1 MPLPEATQ
9 AIVRQLFDRELRAA
23 ERTIASIRVL
33 LLGIAVFLLMP
44 LRTWVYGVSFDG
56 GVLGIDL
63 AILAVGFALA
73 LAYRLW
79 IRRPDW
85 PRELAYAGIILDYA
99 LLGGLLVE
107 LVRWDHVAELGL
119 TIETYKL
126 VLPVGLALNIL
137 SGVRM
142 SVKPVV
148 VSGVCCA
155 LLVVEARALDVW
167 VHGAPVYV
175 FTNVL
180 LLSLVMAT
188 SLGAGFMVRKTRVLI
203 GEASTLHAEA
213 GRVKDVL
220 ARYVSRPVADAVLAE
235 QVPSGTGRRQRVTVM
250 FSDIRGFTTLSEKL
264 PPEEVVTFLNAY
276 FSRMVGAV
284 FAFDGMLD
292 KYIGDGLMA
301 VFGAPI
307 VHQDHALR
315 AVRAAF
321 RMRTELV
328 ALNEELKAR
337 GQAPVAIGIGLHTGD
352 CVVGNIGT
360 EQRMDYTAIGDT
372 VNTSSRIEGLTKE
385 HGADILVSA
394 ETYAE
399 VRAFVLARR
408 IPDVRVRGR
417 SAPVEL
423 YALEKLRFDGPDAD
437 ADTENDR
444 TEVSVVRW

>member
-1 MPLPEATQ
+1 MTEATL
-9 AIVRQLFDRELRAA
+9 AIVRQLFERELRAA

-33 LLGIAVFLLMP
+33 LLGIGLFVLLP
-44 LRTWVYGVSFDG
+44 LRTWHYGTDFDG
-56 GVLGIDL
+56 GKLGVDL
-63 AILAVGFALA
+63 AIIAAGFGLA
-73 LAYRLW
+73 LAYWLW
-79 IRRPDW
+79 LRRG
-85 PRELAYAGIILDYA
+85 PRGLAYAGILLDYA
-99 LLGGLLVE
+99 ILGALMVE
-107 LVRWDHVAELGL
+107 LVRWDHVPQLGL

-155 LLVVEARALDVW
+155 LLVVLARALDVE
-167 VHGAPVYV
+167 VHGAPIYL

-180 LLSLVMAT
+180 LLSLVLAT
-188 SLGAGFMVRKTRVLI
+188 SLGAAFMVRKTRALI
-203 GEASTLHAEA
+203 GEASTLQAEA

-220 ARYVSRPVADAVLAE
+220 ARYVSRPVADAVLAD
-235 QVPSGTGRRQRVTVM
+235 QVPQGAGRRQRVTVM

-264 PPEEVVTFLNAY
+264 PPEDVVTFLNAY

-321 RMRTELV
+321 RMRDEL
-328 ALNEELKAR
+328 ATLNEELKAR
-337 GQAPVAIGIGLHTGD
+337 GQAPVAIGIGLHTGE

-385 HGADILVSA
+385 HGVDILVSA
-394 ETYAE
+394 ETYEE

-408 IPDVRVRGR
+408 IPDARIRGR
-417 SAPVEL
+417 AAAVDL
-423 YALEKLRFDGPDAD
+423 YALEKLRFDGPEAED
-437 ADTENDR
+437 ER

>member
-1 MPLPEATQ
+1 MPTTEATT
-9 AIVRQLFDRELRAA
+9 AIIRQLFERELRSA
-23 ERTIASIRVL
+23 EKTIASIRVL
-33 LLGIAVFLLMP
+33 LLGIAVFVLMP
-44 LRTWVYGVSFDG
+44 VRTWRYGTEFDG
-56 GVLGIDL
+56 GKLGVDL
-63 AILAVGFALA
+63 AILTVGFLLA
-73 LAYRLW
+73 VAYWLW
-79 IRRPDW
+79 LRRGR
-85 PRELAYAGIILDYA
+85 RELAYASVLLDYA
-99 LLGGLLVE
+99 ILGGLMVE
-107 LVRWDHVAELGL
+107 LVRWDHVKELGL

-155 LLVVEARALDVW
+155 LLVALARGLDMGIHEAPFYL
-167 VHGAPVYV
+167 
-175 FTNVL
+175 FTNLL
-180 LLSLVMAT
+180 LLSLVLAT
-188 SLGAGFMVRKTRVLI
+188 SLGAAFMVRKTRALI
-203 GEASTLHAEA
+203 GEASTLQAET

-220 ARYVSRPVADAVLAE
+220 ARYVSRPVAEAVLAD
-235 QVPSGTGRRQRVTVM
+235 QVPQGAGRRQRVTVM

-307 VHQDHALR
+307 VHEDHALR

-321 RMRTELV
+321 RMRDEL
-328 ALNEELKAR
+328 AGLNEELKAR
-337 GQAPVAIGIGLHTGD
+337 GEAPVAIGIGLHTGE

-394 ETYAE
+394 ETYEE

-408 IPDVRVRGR
+408 IPGARIRGR
-417 SAPVEL
+417 SAPVDL
-423 YALEKLRFDGPDAD
+423 YALERLRFDGPDTGD
-437 ADTENDR
+437 EHTDI
-444 TEVSVVRW
+444 SVVRW

>member
-1 MPLPEATQ
+1 MTEATL
-9 AIVRQLFDRELRAA
+9 AIVRQLFERELRAA

-33 LLGIAVFLLMP
+33 LLGIGLFVLLP
-44 LRTWVYGVSFDG
+44 LRTWHYGTDFDG
-56 GVLGIDL
+56 GKLGVDL
-63 AILAVGFALA
+63 AIIAAGFGLA
-73 LAYRLW
+73 LAYWLW
-79 IRRPDW
+79 LRRG
-85 PRELAYAGIILDYA
+85 PRGLAYAGILLDYA
-99 LLGGLLVE
+99 ILGALMVE
-107 LVRWDHVAELGL
+107 LVRWDHVPQLGL

-155 LLVVEARALDVW
+155 LLVVLARALDVG
-167 VHGAPVYV
+167 VHGAPIYL

-180 LLSLVMAT
+180 LLSLVLAT
-188 SLGAGFMVRKTRVLI
+188 SLGAAFMVRKTRALI
-203 GEASTLHAEA
+203 GEASTLQAEA

-220 ARYVSRPVADAVLAE
+220 ARYVSRPVADAVLAD
-235 QVPSGTGRRQRVTVM
+235 QVPQGAGRRQRVTVM

-264 PPEEVVTFLNAY
+264 PPEDVVTFLNAY

-321 RMRTELV
+321 RMRDEL
-328 ALNEELKAR
+328 ATLNEELKAR
-337 GQAPVAIGIGLHTGD
+337 GQAPVAIGIGLHTGE

-385 HGADILVSA
+385 HGVDILVSA
-394 ETYAE
+394 ETYEE

-408 IPDVRVRGR
+408 IPDARIRGR
-417 SAPVEL
+417 AAAVDL
-423 YALEKLRFDGPDAD
+423 YALEKLRFDGPEAED
-437 ADTENDR
+437 ER

>member
-1 MPLPEATQ
+1 MTEATL
-9 AIVRQLFDRELRAA
+9 AIVRQLFERELRAA

-33 LLGIAVFLLMP
+33 LLGIGLFVLLP
-44 LRTWVYGVSFDG
+44 LRTWHYGTDFDG
-56 GVLGIDL
+56 GKLGVDL
-63 AILAVGFALA
+63 AIIAAGFGLA
-73 LAYRLW
+73 LAYWLW
-79 IRRPDW
+79 LRRG
-85 PRELAYAGIILDYA
+85 PRGLAYAGILLDYA
-99 LLGGLLVE
+99 ILGALMVE
-107 LVRWDHVAELGL
+107 LVRWDHVPQLGL

-155 LLVVEARALDVW
+155 LLVVLARALDVE
-167 VHGAPVYV
+167 VHGAPIYL

-180 LLSLVMAT
+180 LLSLVLAT
-188 SLGAGFMVRKTRVLI
+188 SLGAAFMVRKTRALI
-203 GEASTLHAEA
+203 GEASTLQAEA

-220 ARYVSRPVADAVLAE
+220 ARYVSRPVADAVLAD
-235 QVPSGTGRRQRVTVM
+235 QVPQGAGRRQRVTVM

-264 PPEEVVTFLNAY
+264 PPEDVVTFLNAY

-321 RMRTELV
+321 RMRDEL
-328 ALNEELKAR
+328 ATLTEELKAR
-337 GQAPVAIGIGLHTGD
+337 GQAPVAIGIGLHTGE

-385 HGADILVSA
+385 HGVDILVSA
-394 ETYAE
+394 ETYEE

-408 IPDVRVRGR
+408 IPDARIRGR
-417 SAPVEL
+417 AAAVDL
-423 YALEKLRFDGPDAD
+423 YALEKLRFDGPEAED
-437 ADTENDR
+437 ER

>member
-1 MPLPEATQ
+1 MTEATL
-9 AIVRQLFDRELRAA
+9 AIVRQLFERELRAA

-33 LLGIAVFLLMP
+33 LLGIGVFVLMP
-44 LRTWVYGVSFDG
+44 LRTWNYGTDFDG
-56 GVLGIDL
+56 GKLGVDL
-63 AILAVGFALA
+63 AILAVGFVLA
-73 LAYRLW
+73 LAYRRWL
-79 IRRPDW
+79 RRG
-85 PRELAYAGIILDYA
+85 PRGLAYAGILLDYA
-99 LLGGLLVE
+99 ILGALMVE
-107 LVRWDHVAELGL
+107 LVRWDHVRELGL

-126 VLPVGLALNIL
+126 VLPVGLTLNIL

-155 LLVVEARALDVW
+155 LLVVLARGLDMW
-167 VHGAPVYV
+167 VHHAPVYL

-180 LLSLVMAT
+180 LLSLVLAT
-188 SLGAGFMVRKTRVLI
+188 SLGAVFMVRKTRALI
-203 GEASTLHAEA
+203 GEASTLQAEA

-220 ARYVSRPVADAVLAE
+220 ARYVSRPVAEAVLAD
-235 QVPSGTGRRQRVTVM
+235 QVPQGAGRRQRVTVM

-264 PPEEVVTFLNAY
+264 PPEDVVAFLNAY

-284 FAFDGMLD
+284 FAYDGMLD

-307 VHQDHALR
+307 VHEDHALR

-321 RMRTELV
+321 RMRAEL
-328 ALNEELKAR
+328 ATLNEELKAR
-337 GQAPVAIGIGLHTGD
+337 GQAPVAIGIGLHTGE

-394 ETYAE
+394 ETYEE

-408 IPDVRVRGR
+408 IPDARIRGR
-417 SAPVEL
+417 AAAVDL
-423 YALEKLRFDGPDAD
+423 YALEKLRFDGPEAETGD
-437 ADTENDR
+437 ER
-444 TEVSVVRW
+444 TDISVVRW